1 MKRLCILLA
10 ALLVLP
16 LCACTAPEADPS
28 ADGSSAVPSAPP
40 SESSGSDAVCEAAL
54 EIDALL
60 AGGASDRTQV
70 RKNVLAG
77 KTYTLSRPAGSGD
90 DYADP
95 DGKKLTDG
103 AYAEQFNTYSWTGF
117 AGGTP
122 VAVDFDLGDDAHG
135 ISDIEIGCLR
145 QMEYGIGARRLGHAL
160 RLGRRRKLYLARRGV
175 YACVAAG
182 PRQIHLCLP
191 SG

>member
-28 ADGSSAVPSAPP
+28 ADGSSAVSSAPP

-60 AGGASDRTQV
+60 AGGVPDRTLV
-70 RKNVLAG
+70 RKNMLEG
-77 KTYTLSRPAGSGD
+77 KSYALSRSAGSGD

-95 DGKKLTDG
+95 EGKKLTDG

-122 VAVDFDLGDDAHG
+122 RDGGL
-135 ISDIEIGCLR
+135 
-145 QMEYGIGARRLGHAL
+145 
-160 RLGRRRKLYLARRGV
+160 
-175 YACVAAG
+175 
-182 PRQIHLCLP
+182 
-191 SG
+191 